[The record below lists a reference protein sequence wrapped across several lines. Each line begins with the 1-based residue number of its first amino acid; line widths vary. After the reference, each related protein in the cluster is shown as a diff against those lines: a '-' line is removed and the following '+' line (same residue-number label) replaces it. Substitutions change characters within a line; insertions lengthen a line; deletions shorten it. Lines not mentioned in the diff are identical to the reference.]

1 MLSPVQVRI
10 EGVTLPGRSCGGGHD
25 DVHVGVQRK
34 QDVIEQ
40 VRGDA
45 KSATWTF
52 EVSTKLDAD
61 GNRDF
66 GGPFVHGKKGE
77 RFVYLSWGD
86 GSGESFTMFRRAKL
100 MLAEAPRAESVVAR
114 IQMTDG
120 KGLPMCARLKP
131 PALEWSTEA

>member
-1 MLSPVQVRI
+1 MQLRI
-10 EGVTLPGRSCGGGHD
+10 EGHDLPGRSCGGEHD
-25 DVHVGVQRK
+25 DIHVGVQRK
-34 QDVIEQ
+34 HEVIEQ
-40 VRGDA
+40 VPGDA

-52 EVSTKLDAD
+52 EVTTKVDAD

-100 MLAEAPRAESVVAR
+100 LLSESPTAESVVAR
-114 IQMTDG
+114 IHLTDG
-120 KGLPMCARLKP
+120 KGMPMCARLKP

>member
-1 MLSPVQVRI
+1 MILRI
-10 EGVTLPGRSCGGGHD
+10 EGINLPGRSCGGDHD

-34 QDVIEQ
+34 QEVIEQ

-52 EVSTKLDAD
+52 EVATKVDAD

-66 GGPFVHGKKGE
+66 GGPFVHGKKGQ

-86 GSGESFTMFRRAKL
+86 GSGESFMMFRRAKL
-100 MLAEAPRAESVVAR
+100 MLNDAPVSDGTVVAR
-114 IQMTDG
+114 VHLTDG
-120 KGLPMCARLKP
+120 KGMPMCARLKP
-131 PALEWSTEA
+131 PALAWSTEGG